1 MASKYMIYDVISSLK
16 SMVVNYA
23 YSLNEASSPCIY
35 EEYLDQF
42 LTLSKI
48 TKELFYYAYN
58 NNWYPL
64 EEAPATKIKK
74 EVTKLQKE
82 LKEIKL

>member
-48 TKELFYYAYN
+48 TKELF
-58 NNWYPL
+58 
-64 EEAPATKIKK
+64 
-74 EVTKLQKE
+74 
-82 LKEIKL
+82 

>member
-1 MASKYMIYDVISSLK
+1 MASKYIIYDVIASLK

-23 YSLNEASSPCIY
+23 YSLNEASSPFIY
-35 EEYLDQF
+35 EEYLEQF
-42 LTLSKI
+42 LSLSKV

-64 EEAPATKIKK
+64 EEAPSTKIKK

-82 LKEIKL
+82 LKEIDL

>member
-58 NNWYPL
+58 NIAELQDSLIVN
-64 EEAPATKIKK
+64 TK
-74 EVTKLQKE
+74 ESLYGR
-82 LKEIKL
+82 